1 MSSIFEAAM
10 LVCFGFSWP
19 MNVRK
24 AIKAKS
30 AKGMSLAFILLII
43 VGYIAGITAK
53 LMNHQINYVLAV
65 YILNLVIVFTNLV
78 VYFRNRALDRRSE
91 SMKMDVKKSDGESVV
106 LLGGSLDKEIPVAE
120 VAQSFNFNFKM
131 YNRSKYGLSLKDAR
145 KTYLESVEPMNPEA
159 VIIHLGKEDV
169 EMFKNNS
176 ADFDVK
182 YLELLSSIRHQ
193 NKDRRIAL
201 VSLEEESKVEVEMNR
216 HIKAIAESEK
226 CEFVNMDRAKL
237 WDTEKTKEVTAFMY
251 ELGFDSQLK
260 VKKPLGDIS
269 KVLYSYAYQNGLFN
283 EVENVQAV

>member
-1 MSSIFEAAM
+1 
-10 LVCFGFSWP
+10 
-19 MNVRK
+19 
-24 AIKAKS
+24 
-30 AKGMSLAFILLII
+30 
-43 VGYIAGITAK
+43 
-53 LMNHQINYVLAV
+53 
-65 YILNLVIVFTNLV
+65 
-78 VYFRNRALDRRSE
+78 
-91 SMKMDVKKSDGESVV
+91 
-106 LLGGSLDKEIPVAE
+106 
-120 VAQSFNFNFKM
+120 
-131 YNRSKYGLSLKDAR
+131 
-145 KTYLESVEPMNPEA
+145 MNPEA

-237 WDTEKTKEVTAFMY
+237 WYTEKTKEVTAFMY

>member
-91 SMKMDVKKSDGESVV
+91 AMKMDVKKSDDESVV

-120 VAQSFNFNFKM
+120 IAQSFNFNFKM
-131 YNRSKYGLSLKDAR
+131 YNRSKYGLSLKDAK

>member
-91 SMKMDVKKSDGESVV
+91 EMKMDFKKSDGESVV

-131 YNRSKYGLSLKDAR
+131 YNRSKYGLSLKDAK